1 MESVPDHVSAEPD
14 DRLRGLKEEAD
25 TMTALRSR
33 RRHGFIALG
42 LTAVAALTLASCA
55 EGGDT
60 GDDGSV
66 EGETVEISGGIT
78 GTEADSLQKSF
89 DKFTDDTGIIVKYTG
104 DKGFEGNIVT
114 KVAGGSAPDIA
125 IVPQPGLLRSLIETG
140 EVKEGTAE
148 VEANV
153 DKYWAP
159 AWKEYGSLDGKFY
172 AAPMLANLKGYVYYS
187 PASFQEWGIEI
198 PETWDDVLAM
208 TKTIREKT
216 GQPPW
221 CAGFSS
227 EAASGWP
234 GTDWVE
240 DLVLRQS
247 GPDVYDS
254 WAAGDT
260 PFTSP
265 EIADAFD
272 AVGEILLNPD
282 YVNAGFGDVKSIN
295 STAFGD
301 PIAAAVAS
309 GQCALTHQGSFLTAN
324 FLTTQTANGET
335 PTIAPDGDIY
345 AFILPGIEAGE
356 SAVVGGGEFV
366 TPFSDDAATQ
376 QVLEYMSTPEWANER
391 VKLGGAISA
400 NTGAD
405 PTLASSEFLVDAMKT
420 VQDPN
425 TVFRFDASDLMPATV
440 GSGSFWRGMVD
451 WIDGKPT
458 EQVLEDIQAGYE
470 N

>member
-1 MESVPDHVSAEPD
+1 MN
-14 DRLRGLKEEAD
+14 G
-25 TMTALRSR
+25 MRSPAR
-33 RRHGFIALG
+33 RRTVMALG
-42 LTAVAALTLASCA
+42 IAAIATLTLAGCA
-55 EGGDT
+55 EGG
-60 GDDGSV
+60 GDEGDSGSV
-66 EGETVEISGGIT
+66 EGETVSISGGIT
-78 GTEADSLQKSF
+78 GTEAESLQKSF
-89 DKFTDDTGIIVKYTG
+89 DAFTEDTGIIVEYTG

-140 EVKEGTAE
+140 EVQEATEE
-148 VEANV
+148 VTANV
-153 DKYWAP
+153 EEYWSP
-159 AWKEYGSLDGKFY
+159 AWKEYGSLDGTFY

-187 PASFQEWGIEI
+187 PASFAEWGVEV
-198 PETWDDVLAM
+198 PKTWDELL
-208 TKTIREKT
+208 TLTQTIRDAT
-216 GQPPW
+216 GEPPW

-240 DLVLRQS
+240 DLVLRQA
-247 GPDVYDS
+247 GPEVYDS

-260 PFTSP
+260 PFTDP
-265 EIADAFD
+265 DIEAAFD
-272 AVGEILLNPD
+272 SVGEILLSPD

-301 PIAAAVAS
+301 PIAAAVAN
-309 GQCALTHQGSFLTAN
+309 GTCALTHQGSFLTAN
-324 FLTTQTANGET
+324 LLAVETAEGET
-335 PTIAPDGDIY
+335 PSIAPDGDVY
-345 AFILPGIEAGE
+345 AFILPGITEGE
-356 SAVVGGGEFV
+356 LAVEGGGEFV

-376 QVLEYMSTPEWANER
+376 AVLEYMSTPEFADAR
-391 VKLGGAISA
+391 VALGGAISA

-405 PTLASSEFLVDAMKT
+405 PSLASSAFLTEAMEI

-458 EQVLEDIQAGYE
+458 PQVLEDIQAGYE

>member
-1 MESVPDHVSAEPD
+1 MN
-14 DRLRGLKEEAD
+14 G
-25 TMTALRSR
+25 LRSPAR
-33 RRHGFIALG
+33 RRTAMTLG
-42 LTAVAALTLASCA
+42 AVAITALTLAGCA
-55 EGGDT
+55 EGGD
-60 GDDGSV
+60 DGADSGAV
-66 EGETVEISGGIT
+66 EGETVEIAGGIT
-78 GTEADSLQKSF
+78 GTEADSLQNSF
-89 DKFTDDTGIIVKYTG
+89 DQFTEDTGIIVKYTG

-140 EVKEGTAE
+140 EVKEATEE
-148 VEANV
+148 VAANV
-153 DKYWAP
+153 DEYWSP
-159 AWKEYGSLDGKFY
+159 AWKEYGSLDGTFY

-187 PASFQEWGIEI
+187 PASFAEWGVEV
-198 PETWDDVLAM
+198 PTTWDELL
-208 TKTIREKT
+208 TLTQTIRETT

-240 DLVLRQS
+240 DLVLRQA
-247 GPDVYDS
+247 GPEVYDS

-260 PFTSP
+260 PFTDP
-265 EIADAFD
+265 DIEAAFD
-272 AVGEILLNPD
+272 SVGDILLNPD

-301 PIAAAVAS
+301 PIAAAVAN
-309 GQCALTHQGSFLTAN
+309 GTCALTHQGSFLTAN
-324 FLTTQTANGET
+324 LLAVQTAEGET
-335 PTIAPDGDIY
+335 PTIAPDGDVY
-345 AFILPGIEAGE
+345 AFILPGITEGE
-356 SAVVGGGEFV
+356 LAVEGGGEFV

-376 QVLEYMSTPEWANER
+376 AVLEYMSTPEFADAR
-391 VKLGGAISA
+391 VELGGAISA

-405 PTLASSEFLVDAMKT
+405 PSLASSEFLTEAMEI

-458 EQVLEDIQAGYE
+458 PQVLEDIQAGYE